1 MKFLIDTG
9 LSPEIIR
16 KLEST
21 YDESALDL
29 LKIESDNVI
38 DVINYFKEI
47 GIKDIETLLIT
58 YIDIFIRDVDDVKA
72 AFNKH
77 NIKEVVEK
85 INNDIFYIE
94 NI

>member
-47 GIKDIETLLIT
+47 GIKDIETILIT

>member
-1 MKFLIDTG
+1 MKYLIDTG
-9 LSPEIIR
+9 LSPEIIK
-16 KLEST
+16 KLEAK

-29 LKIESDNVI
+29 LKIERDNVI
-38 DVINYFKEI
+38 EVINYFKEI
-47 GIKDIETLLIT
+47 GIRDIETLLIT
-58 YIDIFIRDVDDVKA
+58 YIEIFTRDVDDVKN

-85 INNDIFYIE
+85 INDDIFYIE

>member
-29 LKIESDNVI
+29 LKIERDNVI

-47 GIKDIETLLIT
+47 GIKDIETILIT

>member
-58 YIDIFIRDVDDVKA
+58 YIEIFTRDVDDVKA